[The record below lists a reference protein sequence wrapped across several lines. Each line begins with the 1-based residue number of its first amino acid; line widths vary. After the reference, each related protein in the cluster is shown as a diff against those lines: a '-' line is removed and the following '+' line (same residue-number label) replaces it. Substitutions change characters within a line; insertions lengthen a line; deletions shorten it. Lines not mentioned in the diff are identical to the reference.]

1 MMNGDPSLSMLS
13 TEQIQKYLE
22 ENKELILAIMEGKSQ
37 GKYAEIAPYQTKLQ
51 DNLTF
56 LARLADFDS
65 QPEPQAQMHSQ
76 GQGMQRLPQVAM
88 SQQRPDFSIGNTA
101 FDMNEQQQQQQ
112 HLAMPSQQPDLS
124 TSKLAFQMNEQ
135 QHYKQ
140 PAFIQQR
147 QLFPEGMNSFS
158 GTNNS
163 SMQTRTF
170 NLPDTPSFNQMG
182 SDAGPGWS

>member
-1 MMNGDPSLSMLS
+1 MMNGDPPHTMLS

-37 GKYAEIAPYQTKLQ
+37 GKCAEISQYQTKLQ

-76 GQGMQRLPQVAM
+76 GQGMQRQPQVAM
-88 SQQRPDFSIGNTA
+88 SQQRLDFSTGNA
-101 FDMNEQQQQQQ
+101 PFDMSEQQQQQQ
-112 HLAMPSQQPDLS
+112 HLAMSSQLPDLS

-135 QHYKQ
+135 QQYKQ
-140 PAFIQQR
+140 PTFFQQR

-163 SMQTRTF
+163 GMQTRIC
-170 NLPDTPSFNQMG
+170 NQPDAPSFNQMG